1 MDVHF
6 GKYKFKSGNIP
17 FTLFGKFDDKTDVLF
32 KDSTDNLITNY
43 EIFHKAKFEKNL
55 EEFHDRLQRN
65 PPVCSLGNYLNR
77 LSLIFL
83 CVSVLF
89 LKILN

>member
-32 KDSTDNLITNY
+32 RDSTDNLKTFY
-43 EIFHKAKFEKNL
+43 EIVHKSKFDKSL
-55 EEFHDRLQRN
+55 EMFYERLKLDNQ
-65 PPVCSLGNYLNR
+65 VCSKGNFSTTQSMVILMMT
-77 LSLIFL
+77 
-83 CVSVLF
+83 VLF
-89 LKILN
+89 VKILA

>member
-32 KDSTDNLITNY
+32 KDSTDNLKTDY
-43 EIFHKAKFEKNL
+43 EIVQKTKFDRNL
-55 EEFHDRLQRN
+55 EEFYDRLLLTPAQ
-65 PPVCSLGNYLNR
+65 CSNGINLNA
-77 LSLIFL
+77 LSVVTLIAT
-83 CVSVLF
+83 VLF
-89 LKILN
+89 VRYFK